1 MQMDSGPVVGFP
13 ARTKV
18 GKADFNFVMGVGIA
32 TGSDPIATNPQ
43 VGISWSNDGGLTY
56 GNEFVRALGR
66 QTTDSRIM
74 MTRTGMTSNH
84 GRRWRLKISD
94 PVYGAFLG
102 GNQDTRLTR

>member
-1 MQMDSGPVVGFP
+1 MDSGPVVGFP
-13 ARTKV
+13 ALTKV
-18 GKADFNFVMGVGIA
+18 GKCDFNFVTGVGIA

-43 VGISWSNDGGLTY
+43 VGISWSNDGGITY

-66 QTTDSRIM
+66 QATDTRII
-74 MTRTGMTSNH
+74 MTRTGQTSNH

-94 PVYGAFLG
+94 PVYGGFLG